1 VPLPTPDE
9 DDTFARTFVGIDRL
23 RGKNHDDDW
32 HEWKRVVLESL
43 RAGKKLEDKVAAL
56 TIVVNDL
63 KARSARHTAVAALA
77 DKVKGLEDHH
87 AQRES
92 TKAKLL
98 GWIGKAA
105 LLILAALLGRIS
117 K

>member
-23 RGKNHDDDW
+23 RSKGYDEDW

-43 RAGKKLEDKVAAL
+43 RAGKKLEEKVSAL
-56 TIVVNDL
+56 TIALNDL
-63 KARSARHTAVAALA
+63 KARSARHTAVATLA
-77 DKVKGLEDHH
+77 EKIKVLEDHH
-87 AQRES
+87 AKRES
-92 TKAKLL
+92 SRAKIM
-98 GWIGKAA
+98 GWVGKAL